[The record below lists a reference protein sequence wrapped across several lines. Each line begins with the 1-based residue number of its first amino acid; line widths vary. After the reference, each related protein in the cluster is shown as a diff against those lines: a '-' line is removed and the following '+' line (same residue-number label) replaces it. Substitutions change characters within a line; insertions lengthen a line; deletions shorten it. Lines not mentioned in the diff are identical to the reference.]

1 LEKNIFKP
9 CRTLI
14 LETIVRA
21 GRSLSTSLFIDLI
34 NYPNEERHLE
44 FKKSASWGENRFKA
58 KITKSILGMA
68 NIRDGGWILIGKEE
82 QPDGTFIAT
91 GMNQSDFDSFN
102 SDVVRDFVKDYADPY
117 VNLSVHKIV
126 HAQKKFVII
135 RIEEFDTI
143 PVICKRDWGNIL
155 HRGKIYTRSKG
166 KPETIEVP
174 GQTEMREIINMAV
187 EKEIR
192 HFYERISHA
201 GLQVRARSF
210 ISSEPSDKELF
221 DKQREDLL

>member
-1 LEKNIFKP
+1 M
-9 CRTLI
+9 LI
-14 LETIVRA
+14 LARVVRA
-21 GRSLSTSLFIDLI
+21 GKSLSTSLLIDLI

-44 FKKSASWGENRFKA
+44 FKRSMSWEENRFKA
-58 KITKSILGMA
+58 TITKSILGMA
-68 NIRDGGWILIGKEE
+68 NIRDGGWIVIGKEE
-82 QPDGTFIAT
+82 QSDGTFIAI
-91 GMNQSDFDSFN
+91 GMDQSDFDSFN
-102 SDVVRDFVKDYADPY
+102 SDAVRDFVKDYADPY
-117 VNLSVHKIV
+117 VNLSVHKV
-126 HAQKKFVII
+126 DHAQKKFVII

-155 HRGKIYTRSKG
+155 HRGKMYTRSRG

-192 HFYERISHA
+192 RFYERLSRI
-201 GLQVRARSF
+201 GLPPLIPSK
-210 ISSEPSDKELF
+210 PSDKELF